1 MDNWNPKHDYIFNA
15 LYTSNLNS
23 KIKKVWSYVTE
34 RSSKF
39 SSPQNAQAIL
49 YFYFGLIMRLAP
61 IIYATSEKEIK
72 QESEDLMMRSFVLSH
87 LDINAIDKYDETPLV
102 VQRVEDI
109 AFDRETDKVAIFWAL
124 ADLVCRKIDEHL
136 ISFSDIFSRKGF
148 IDRSADLKEAA
159 EIIYELNKFNWDAI
173 GDSFEKRINSSK

>member
-39 SSPQNAQAIL
+39 RSPQNAQAIL

-102 VQRVEDI
+102 VQRVE
-109 AFDRETDKVAIFWAL
+109 AVSYT
-124 ADLVCRKIDEHL
+124 HL
-136 ISFSDIFSRKGF
+136 T
-148 IDRSADLKEAA
+148 LPT
-159 EIIYELNKFNWDAI
+159 IY
-173 GDSFEKRINSSK
+173 SV

>member
-1 MDNWNPKHDYIFNA
+1 MHGKTSGFLNIMDNWDPKHDYIFNA

-39 SSPQNAQAIL
+39 SNPQNAQAIL

-102 VQRVEDI
+102 VQRVK
-109 AFDRETDKVAIFWAL
+109 TL
-124 ADLVCRKIDEHL
+124 HL
-136 ISFSDIFSRKGF
+136 I
-148 IDRSADLKEAA
+148 
-159 EIIYELNKFNWDAI
+159 
-173 GDSFEKRINSSK
+173 EKRTR